1 MSRRRAARTPSITV
15 HPPGVSPRALQVMP
29 AGAWDGARNDLRE
42 LRDWGPSQGSAVTDN
57 VGDLPYLRARVRDL
71 LRNAPIAAGTR
82 QTVRMGVV
90 GTGLNLY
97 PRVVRQLLQR
107 QRPEL
112 TDAHVQAFETAA
124 AELWW
129 AWSDSTGCD
138 IERSRRFRAL
148 TAQAFSSAWTDG
160 DLLVIR
166 RHAVRAGDILS
177 LKLQFIEADRLSTPD
192 TRKHDPWTVDGVERD
207 ADGAPVAYW
216 VEDTHPGERFLR
228 PGTRTW
234 TRQPAFGPDGMRRVL
249 HVRNLSSED
258 RIGAVRGLPSLAPVI
273 VHLKQIA
280 RYSNSE
286 LMRNIVA
293 SLFTVF
299 IESPEGAIGGAALA
313 PMDPTRPPD
322 QPWEARLEAGA
333 IVEAP
338 NGKKVTLA
346 TPPGPSATFDPFMT
360 AMFRQLG
367 AAVNVPYEL
376 IVRHFSASYSASRA
390 AVNFAY
396 EAFAMMGA
404 WLEDD
409 FVAPIY
415 EWFLYEAVA
424 SGLLDAPGFLEDPV
438 ARRAY
443 TSFRLQG
450 PVAPQLDPL
459 KEALA
464 AGERM
469 DNLLSTHE
477 EETAKTTGGD
487 WNDNVPQLQK
497 ERVQIREAGLDAEPV
512 AERIR
517 TEPQQPVPAGEEA
530 GADPDAD
537 PNAVPGSPSVVGAV
551 ATRRTA
557 RRARRTAL
565 VALAMADDPPAPPRS

>member
-1 MSRRRAARTPSITV
+1 MSRRRAAAARTP
-15 HPPGVSPRALQVMP
+15 GVVTRPAGAAPKALQVMP
-29 AGAWDGARNDLRE
+29 SGSWDGARNDLRE
-42 LRDWGPSQGSAVTDN
+42 LRDWGPSVGSAITDN
-57 VGDLPYLRARVRDL
+57 VGDLPAIRARVRDL

-97 PRVVRQLLQR
+97 PRVVRDLLLR
-107 QRPEL
+107 RRPDL
-112 TDAHVQAFETAA
+112 TPEAIAAYETAA

-129 AWSDSTGCD
+129 AWSDSTSCD
-138 IERSRRFRAL
+138 IERSRKFRAL
-148 TAQAFSSAWTDG
+148 TGQAFSAAWTDG
-160 DLLVIR
+160 DMLVIR
-166 RHAVRAGDILS
+166 RHAVRAGDVLS

-192 TRKHDPWTVDGVERD
+192 HLKHDPWITDGIERD

-216 VEDTHPGERFLR
+216 VEDQHPGERFFR
-228 PGTRTW
+228 PGVRTW
-234 TRQPAFGPDGMRRVL
+234 TRQPAFGPDGQRRVL
-249 HVRNLSSED
+249 HVRNLSTED
-258 RIGAVRGLPSLAPVI
+258 RIGALRGMPSLAPVI
-273 VHLKQIA
+273 VHLKQVA

-299 IESPEGAIGGAALA
+299 VESPEGAMGGAAMA
-313 PMDPTRPPD
+313 PIDPNNPPAND
-322 QPWEARLEAGA
+322 WEMRLDTGA

-338 NGKKVTLA
+338 HGKTIKLA
-346 TPPGPSATFDPFMT
+346 TPPGPSGTFDPFMQS
-360 AMFRQLG
+360 MFRQLG

-376 IVRHFSASYSASRA
+376 IIRHFSASYSASRA

-409 FVAPIY
+409 FVSPIY
-415 EWFLYEAVA
+415 EWFLYESVA
-424 SGLLDAPGFLEDPV
+424 SGLLVAPGFLEDTL

-443 TSFRLQG
+443 SNFRLQG

-459 KEALA
+459 KEAVA

-469 DNLLSTHE
+469 DNLLSTLE

-487 WNDNVPQLQK
+487 WNDNLAQLRK
-497 ERVQIREAGLDAEPV
+497 EREQIKDAGLDLEKV

-517 TEPQQPVPAGEEA
+517 TEPVSPEQAEGTENADAPTETPPNEA
-530 GADPDAD
+530 TA
-537 PNAVPGSPSVVGAV
+537 
-551 ATRRTA
+551 RKA
-557 RRARRTAL
+557 RRARRQPLVKAL
-565 VALAMADDPPAPPRS
+565 LADAPLPPAGA